1 MTKNRLISAALSI
14 SVSLIASSC
23 GSATTGENGPGANT
37 PTASASPDATAVDET
52 IGPFAVRDLGTFAE
66 PWAADFIPGTRV
78 LAITEKAGT
87 IKLFDTATRRT
98 IDVSGAPEVDYGG
111 QGGLGDIAFLPAE
124 ADSEIG
130 ERTIYLSWAEAGSG
144 DTRGAVVGRGQLVCD
159 QADTCAIE
167 GLNVIWRQTPKV
179 TGRGHYSHRIAI
191 SPDGQY
197 LFVSSGERQKKTPAQ
212 DTSNTL
218 GTVVRLNLDGSAAAG
233 NPFASQGSPSDQI
246 WSYGHRNML
255 GLQFDSAG
263 RLWDLEHG
271 PAGGDELNLVERGN
285 NYGWPV
291 RSEGDNYNG
300 SPIPDHTPDDG
311 FTKPAIEW
319 TPVIAPGDFLFYSG
333 DMFADWQGDALIAN
347 LKEQNIVR
355 GDMNGTQATEAAR
368 YDFGERLREIVEGPD
383 GALYVLED
391 GDNGRLRKLTPAG

>member
-1 MTKNRLISAALSI
+1 MSAALSI
-14 SVSLIASSC
+14 SAACVLSSC
-23 GSATTGENGPGANT
+23 GSASSGENAP
-37 PTASASPDATAVDET
+37 SATAVADGADET
-52 IGPFAVRDLGTFAE
+52 VGPFAVTNLGTFDE
-66 PWAADFIPGTRV
+66 PWAADFVPGTGIMV
-78 LAITEKAGT
+78 ITEKAGT
-87 IKLFDTATRRT
+87 LGGYDTETGERWEIT
-98 IDVSGAPEVDYGG
+98 GAPRVDYGG
-111 QGGLGDIAFLPAE
+111 QGGLGDVAFL
-124 ADSEIG
+124 DSESTDTLG
-130 ERTIYLSWAEAGSG
+130 TRTIYLSWAEAGNG
-144 DTRGAVVGRGQLVCD
+144 DTRGAVVGRGQLMCEVR
-159 QADTCAIE
+159 ASCAVE
-167 GLNVIWRQTPKV
+167 DLDVIWRQTPKV
-179 TGRGHYSHRIAI
+179 TGRGHYSHRIAF

-218 GTVVRLNLDGSAAAG
+218 GTVVRLNLDGSPAAG

-246 WSYGHRNML
+246 WSYGHRNLL

-333 DMFADWQGDALIAN
+333 NMFADWQGDALIAN

-355 GDMNGTQATEAAR
+355 VDMDGTTATEAAR
-368 YDFGERLREIVEGPD
+368 YEFGTRLREIVEGPD
-383 GALYVLED
+383 GALYILED
-391 GDNGRLRKLTPAG
+391 GEGARLRKLTPAQ